1 MPKKTEKLE
10 IRVSYEKK
18 QAFRDACNR
27 SGRSASDVLRQFI
40 ADALAHRSRIS
51 QVKRK
56 AALFLSNRAGISAF
70 VLAIATGCAGI
81 LLMARPDPAAIEA
94 RARLDAIRQTPA
106 DNVQARVDA
115 WRNLFNDRSL
125 KAVGEQLDIG
135 GNISVSLDMC
145 KDGRYRYYYL
155 SKNERSLAAGEN
167 RSPRADYIP
176 GKWNVLPSRDGI
188 VIEAVAET
196 GERGEFYILA
206 GKGNVVDI
214 GDNLFTATA
223 QKPDFCG

>member
-10 IRVSYEKK
+10 IRLSYEKK
-18 QAFRDACNR
+18 QAFREACIR
-27 SGRSASDVLRQFI
+27 SGRSASDVLRGFI
-40 ADALAHRSRIS
+40 ADALAPQSRIA

-56 AALFLSNRAGISAF
+56 VAAFLSNRAGLSAF
-70 VLAIATGCAGI
+70 ILAIAIALPAM
-81 LLMARPDPAAIEA
+81 LLLARPDPATSEA
-94 RARLDAIRQTPA
+94 HARLDAIRQIPS
-106 DNVQARVDA
+106 DSVQARVDA

-125 KAVGEQLDIG
+125 KAIGEQLDIG

-155 SKNERSLAAGEN
+155 SKNERSLAAGEK
-167 RSPRADYIP
+167 RAPRADYIA

-188 VIEAVAET
+188 VIEATAET

-206 GKGNVVDI
+206 GKGDIIDI
-214 GDNLFTATA
+214 GGNLFTATT
-223 QKPDFCG
+223 QKPEFCG